1 MTDPVRSISDLA
13 VNYRRLV
20 LSFACQFLLNPV
32 VAVLSDTGMRAPSGW
47 TLSPIVQLL
56 YLAIT
61 LALVFFTYRTARA
74 AGSSQA
80 WVWAIAMLV
89 PCINTVTLLA
99 LSAKATAM
107 CREQGIEVGF
117 FGPRLP

>member
-1 MTDPVRSISDLA
+1 MTDPARSISDLA

-20 LSFACQFLLNPV
+20 LCFACQFLLNPV
-32 VAVLSDTGMRAPSGW
+32 VAVLSDIAISAPSEW
-47 TLSPIVQLL
+47 TLAPIVQLL

-61 LALVFFTYRTARA
+61 LALVFFSYRTARA

-89 PCINTVTLLA
+89 PCINIITLLA

-107 CREQGIEVGF
+107 CREQGVAVGF
-117 FGPRLP
+117 FGPRIP